1 MTRAAFALL
10 GVVILGIAAGA
21 VYREL
26 TSPGKSAERASI
38 PDTAVASGALEAGR
52 TASSRSL
59 PDLRFVDGAG
69 APRSLA
75 DFRGRVILL
84 NLWATWCV
92 PCREEMPAL
101 DRLQA
106 ALGGPGFEVVALS
119 IDRDGIAAVKSFY
132 AELDLRALR
141 IYVDQKGEALSKLG
155 SVGIPLTVLV
165 DRDGRELWRVVGP
178 REWDQPVE
186 VNRIRS
192 HLAPAAGRL
201 GKKDK

>member
-10 GVVILGIAAGA
+10 GVVILGISAGA
-21 VYREL
+21 AYREL
-26 TSPGKSAERASI
+26 ISPSKSAGGGSAPE
-38 PDTAVASGALEAGR
+38 TAATGGAPEAGR
-52 TASSRSL
+52 AGSARIL
-59 PDLRFVDGAG
+59 PDLRFVDGTG

-106 ALGGPGFEVVALS
+106 ALGGPGFEVVALA
-119 IDRDGIAAVKSFY
+119 IDQGGIAAVRRFY
-132 AELDLRALR
+132 TELKLGALR
-141 IYVDQKGEALSKLG
+141 IYLDQNGDALNKLG
-155 SVGIPLTVLV
+155 GLGIPLTILV

-178 REWDQPVE
+178 REWDAPEAV
-186 VNRIRS
+186 RAIAG
-192 HLAPAAGRL
+192 HMGPAATR
-201 GKKDK
+201 

>member
-26 TSPGKSAERASI
+26 TSPGKRAEGASI
-38 PDTAVASGALEAGR
+38 PDTAAAGGALEAGKTGSPR
-52 TASSRSL
+52 PL
-59 PDLRFVDGAG
+59 PDLRFIDGAG
-69 APRSLA
+69 APRSLS

-92 PCREEMPAL
+92 PCRKEMPAL

-106 ALGGPGFEVVALS
+106 ALGGPGFEVVALA
-119 IDRDGIAAVKSFY
+119 IDQGGIAAVTRFY
-132 AELDLRALR
+132 TELKLGALR
-141 IYVDQKGEALSKLG
+141 IYLDQNGDALNKLG
-155 SVGIPLTVLV
+155 GLGIPLTILV

-178 REWDQPVE
+178 REWDAPETV
-186 VNRIRS
+186 RAIAG
-192 HLAPAAGRL
+192 HMGPAATR
-201 GKKDK
+201 

>member
-10 GVVILGIAAGA
+10 GVVILGISAGA

-26 TSPGKSAERASI
+26 TSPDKSADGASAPEI
-38 PDTAVASGALEAGR
+38 AATSGGLEAGR
-52 TASSRSL
+52 TAVSRAL

-92 PCREEMPAL
+92 PCRKEMPAL

-106 ALGGPGFEVVALS
+106 ALGRPGFEVVALS
-119 IDRDGIAAVKSFY
+119 LDQGGVAAVKSFY
-132 AELDLRALR
+132 EELDLRALR
-141 IYVDQKGEALSKLG
+141 IYVDQNGDALRKLG
-155 SVGIPLTVLV
+155 NVGIPLTVLV
-165 DRDGRELWRVVGP
+165 DRDGRELWRVIGP
-178 REWDQPVE
+178 REWDQPAE
-186 VNRIRS
+186 ANRIRS
-192 HLAPAAGRL
+192 HLAQSSTH
-201 GKKDK
+201 

>member
-26 TSPGKSAERASI
+26 TSPGKSADGASI
-38 PDTAVASGALEAGR
+38 PEIAATSGALEAGQTGSAR
-52 TASSRSL
+52 ML
-59 PDLRFVDGAG
+59 PDLRFIDGAG
-69 APRSLA
+69 APRSLS

-106 ALGGPGFEVVALS
+106 ALGGPAFEVVALS
-119 IDRDGIAAVKSFY
+119 IDRDGIAAVKRFY
-132 AELDLRALR
+132 GELKLRALR
-141 IYVDQKGEALSKLG
+141 IYVDQSGDALSKLG

-165 DRDGRELWRVVGP
+165 DRDGRELSRVVGP

-192 HLAPAAGRL
+192 HLAPAS
-201 GKKDK
+201 KP

>member
-10 GVVILGIAAGA
+10 GVVILGISAGG

-26 TSPGKSAERASI
+26 TSPGKSAGGASSPNI
-38 PDTAVASGALEAGR
+38 AAANGALESGR
-52 TASSRSL
+52 TGPVRTL
-59 PDLRFVDGAG
+59 PDLRFVDGTG

-75 DFRGRVILL
+75 DFRGRVVLL

-92 PCREEMPAL
+92 PCRKEMPAL

-106 ALGGPGFEVVALS
+106 ALGGPDFEVVALS
-119 IDRDGIAAVKSFY
+119 IDQGGVTAVKRFY
-132 AELDLRALR
+132 GELDLHALR
-141 IYVDQKGEALSKLG
+141 IYVDQSGEALGKLG

-165 DRDGRELWRVVGP
+165 DRAGRELWRVVGP
-178 REWDQPVE
+178 REWDQPAE

-192 HLAPAAGRL
+192 HLALAPAP
-201 GKKDK
+201 